1 MALHPEIQRKAHAEL
16 DAVLD
21 GIRLPTFDDENELP
35 YVGAIVKEVFRW
47 HPISPLGDYPIH

>member
-21 GIRLPTFDDENELP
+21 GTRLPTFDDENELP

-47 HPISPLGDYPIH
+47 NPISPLGDYLAH